1 MDIMKQANPK
11 PWANEVTNEAQLL
24 SQALNILTDIPNLTV
39 KKIVSEPK
47 HFDRG
52 IDLMI
57 ELGNRQRNFK
67 VVIEAKASGEPA
79 ILRRSAAWLKNMLAQ
94 TKCDYGILVAPYVSD
109 EGALI
114 CHDMGIGF
122 VDLSGNCLLNLEGLY
137 VERTGF
143 ANKFKKPREIQSLFS
158 PKSSRVVRCLLSD
171 PTKTWT
177 LKALSSETGVS
188 IGLIHRIATALEH
201 NLFAEKRPGGF
212 QLEDP
217 ARLLEAW
224 REEYQR
230 RPRKW
235 ERYVMRTASVEE
247 CIEKLKAAALQKGVR
262 YALSGPSGA
271 SLVAAYLNPNLL
283 HVYVDTL
290 KSEFLEELNVYP
302 IMSEGNFLI
311 RVVEQENEFIGS
323 REVKGAYVVS
333 DLQLYLDLW
342 AMGGRGQEA
351 AEELRRQ
358 RLSF

>member
-1 MDIMKQANPK
+1 MKNANAK
-11 PWANEVTNEAQLL
+11 PWANEVTTEAQLL
-24 SQALNILTDIPNLTV
+24 SQALNILADIPNITV
-39 KKIVSEPK
+39 KEIVSEPK

-52 IDLMI
+52 IDLI
-57 ELGNRQRNFK
+57 IGLSNRQKKFK
-67 VVIEAKASGEPA
+67 VLIQAKASGEPA

-94 TKCDYGILVAPYVSD
+94 TNGDYAILVAPYVSD

-114 CHDMGIGF
+114 CRDMGIGF

-143 ANKFKKPREIQSLFS
+143 ANKFKKPREVQSLFS

-177 LKALSSETGVS
+177 LKRLSNETGVS

-235 ERYVMRTASVEE
+235 GRYVIRMGTIED
-247 CIEKLKAAALQKGVR
+247 CIEKLKAAALQNRVR

-271 SLVAAYLNPNLL
+271 SLVSAYLNPSLV
-283 HVYVDTL
+283 HVYVDIL
-290 KSEFLEELNVYP
+290 KSEFLEELNAYP

-311 RVVEQENEFIGS
+311 RVVEQQNEFIGS
-323 REVKGAYVVS
+323 REVKGIYIAS
-333 DLQLYLDLW
+333 DIQLYLDLW
-342 AMGGRGQEA
+342 SMGGRGQEA

-358 RLSF
+358 RLRF